1 MDMDIFSWVVFLTLF
16 LTCFTLLV
24 AGIVDAVRDGKRID
38 ERRKSKETQT
48 L

>member
-1 MDMDIFSWVVFLTLF
+1 MDIFSWVVVLTLF

-24 AGIVDAVRDGKRID
+24 AGIIDAVRDGKRID
-38 ERRKSKETQT
+38 ERKSKETQH